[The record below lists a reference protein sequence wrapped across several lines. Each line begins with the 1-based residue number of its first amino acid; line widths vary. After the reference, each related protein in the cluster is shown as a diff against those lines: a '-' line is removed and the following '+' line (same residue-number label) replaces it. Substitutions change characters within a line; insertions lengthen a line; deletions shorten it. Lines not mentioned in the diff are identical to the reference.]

1 MTLNRIGEW
10 PEWKGWRH
18 DIETAAALAL
28 SAVAPDLSGEL
39 SITLLTDAEIQELN
53 LRFLGHDR
61 TTDVL
66 SFSLGDDDGLIGDV
80 YVSPGEVQRNSVT
93 HGVPHREEALRVV
106 IHGTLH
112 VLGLDHPAERREESD
127 MFRLQERLLRS
138 LGGS

>member
-1 MTLNRIGEW
+1 M
-10 PEWKGWRH
+10 
-18 DIETAAALAL
+18 ETAAALAL

-39 SITLLTDAEIQELN
+39 SITLLTDAEIQALN
-53 LRFLGHDR
+53 LRFLGRDR

-66 SFSLGDDDGLIGDV
+66 SFSLGDDDGLMGDV
-80 YVSPGEVQRNSVT
+80 YVSPGEVQRNSVA
-93 HGVPHREEALRVV
+93 HSVPHRQEALRVV

-112 VLGLDHPAERREESD
+112 ALGLDHPDDQREESD